1 MVAVIFIRLLVF
13 IKPIIKIILSLQ
25 GAEAELLGA
34 ETVQRARKQAKKA
47 TGKAYDAI
55 EDFSF
60 PFHPSYL
67 QEKQR
72 QKGTS
77 ARTKNEAEDGDKDQA
92 GDEDQAEDGDE
103 DEDEDQADDLSDLV
117 EGDSASKAQT
127 ATGRMLLSMYSVAAW
142 KVSVN
147 SLSKRVNKFS
157 GMKLTVHFYSCPPI
171 PRTKGDPQLRAKL
184 DQMFPNMGLTKGQKQ
199 FSKML
204 DHWAK
209 AKVHAEAALM
219 GWAFAQCQAHDPQFL
234 TNDVAIAVSK
244 KCCYLCWRLQ
254 QKLNQTRVLQLS
266 LPGTHNGIFAW
277 IPPREIPEDI
287 LFQLRDELLTVL
299 RDVDHSYLRQ
309 SSD

>member
-1 MVAVIFIRLLVF
+1 MTRS
-13 IKPIIKIILSLQ
+13 K
-25 GAEAELLGA
+25 
-34 ETVQRARKQAKKA
+34 
-47 TGKAYDAI
+47 
-55 EDFSF
+55 
-60 PFHPSYL
+60 
-67 QEKQR
+67 
-72 QKGTS
+72 TS
-77 ARTKNEAEDGDKDQA
+77 AFLSILRIWRKNNAKRAQVPGRRMRPRMGIRIRPGMRIRPRMGMRMRMRMRQMIYLIWSREIQ
-92 GDEDQAEDGDE
+92 
-103 DEDEDQADDLSDLV
+103 L
-117 EGDSASKAQT
+117 AQT

-157 GMKLTVHFYSCPPI
+157 GMKLTVHFYSCPPV

-277 IPPREIPEDI
+277 IPPSEIPEDI
-287 LFQLRDELLTVL
+287 LFQLRDELLTIL
-299 RDVDHSYLRQ
+299 RDVDHSYSRQ
-309 SSD
+309 RFDDSEDDAVITLDMVLHILKSYGFRTR